1 MELLAKSIRRNNKRK
16 RVHQDDD
23 DECASVT
30 SSSAVASSSAEL
42 KSQLAVSFA
51 AMILHMCNRRVVV
64 VVAV

>member
-16 RVHQDDD
+16 RVHHDDD

-42 KSQLAVSFA
+42 KSQLAVNFA
-51 AMILHMCNRRVVV
+51 AILHLCNRRVVV
-64 VVAV
+64 VAAAI